1 MTKQTYYMK
10 KLILLLFIP
19 FLICCQ
25 SEIKEIPSTDV
36 TIVDG
41 MCYYKKDMSLV
52 TGSVYLM
59 GTNGESRKTLYL
71 DGKKNGLE
79 ITWFKEIGSQII
91 KQRTYSNGK
100 LDGEMSEW
108 HENGQLAAT
117 GYYKNGE
124 LDGEI
129 KTYLENGYIFHILFF
144 KNGLKNGSEKFFN
157 KKPYYL
163 KFESNYL
170 DDLNHGISKSYYENG
185 NVEFESNYLRGKK
198 EGNSRTYFDNGKIW
212 FQDFYLGGKKEGIS
226 QMFWGN
232 GSLASESTYKNG
244 KKDGMLI
251 GYCRDG
257 KIGYKAIYR
266 DDKQI
271 SIEGDYLNIDECK

>member
-1 MTKQTYYMK
+1 MK
-10 KLILLLFIP
+10 KLIILLVFIP

-25 SEIKEIPSTDV
+25 SEIKKIPSTDV

-41 MCYYKKDMSLV
+41 MCYYKKDMSLI
-52 TGSVYLM
+52 TGLVYLM
-59 GTNGESRKTLYL
+59 GTNGESRETLYL

-91 KQRTYSNGK
+91 KQSTYSNGK
-100 LDGEMSEW
+100 LDGEMSQW

-117 GYYKNGE
+117 GYFKNGE

-129 KTYLENGYIFHILFF
+129 KTYFENGYIHLVRYL
-144 KNGLKNGSEKFFN
+144 KNGLKNGSEKLFN
-157 KKPYYL
+157 EKPYYL

-170 DDLNHGISKSYYENG
+170 DDLKHGIEKSYNENG
-185 NVEFESNYLRGKK
+185 NIMFESNYLRGKK
-198 EGNSRTYFDNGKIW
+198 EG
-212 FQDFYLGGKKEGIS
+212 IS
-226 QMFWGN
+226 QMFWSN

-244 KKDGMLI
+244 KKDGMQI

-271 SIEGDYLNIDECK
+271 SIEGDYLNIAECK